1 MIGSFSQPWPNRHRS
16 PAYGSLAY
24 RTRVWCAFVAAAHL
38 WGGSGL
44 GTIGLETAAIGQEPV
59 APPEIRTAAEM
70 PAAGNPVADDLAE
83 QARRLVD
90 GLRSD
95 QFAARELASE
105 QLFRLGPACL
115 PILRAVRRQ
124 SSDTEQSDRLDR
136 IIDSLAKQNLESRIR
151 SFLQGGPSELE
162 NWPELEKWFG
172 DSPRIRELFVDLYRE
187 HPYLVDALGGTPQQ
201 LSMGLSRVRRRLI
214 ERGVGPR
221 ETPQRIDLIAL
232 LLPMTDPNFQA
243 GPQYDL
249 IVASLLQ
256 LYPANDFRKDAVFG
270 EPFTRMVAKWMSRSD
285 ISIREQ
291 VLRLALQWKMD
302 IGLTLAVE
310 TLKQNPDP
318 ILLCRCMQTISRQGT
333 REHAVLLAAY
343 INDPTVV
350 FQKRYLGVRGGEVQ
364 VGDVAAASIA
374 LLNSVPVTEIGFAE
388 PAEHPIFGIIYEE
401 LVVPLKV
408 QTKSADGD
416 DDGEEDREEDIA
428 ESAEDQPLN
437 ENNRTPLQPGNL
449 TPKEIARLIEHAKRR
464 EAARVEIRLRALE
477 LVPAAPAEA
486 PQKS

>member
-24 RTRVWCAFVAAAHL
+24 RTLVWCVLVAAAHL
-38 WGGSGL
+38 WGGDGR
-44 GTIGLETAAIGQEPV
+44 GTNAIGQEPV
-59 APPEIRTAAEM
+59 APPEIRATAETPATGT
-70 PAAGNPVADDLAE
+70 PAADEMAE

-95 QFAARELASE
+95 QFAVRELASE

-115 PILRAVRRQ
+115 PILRATRRQ

-136 IIDSLAKQNLESRIR
+136 IIDSLAQQNLESRIR

-201 LSMGLSRVRRRLI
+201 LSMGLSRVHRRLI

-221 ETPQRIDLIAL
+221 ETPQRVDLIAL

-270 EPFTRMVAKWMSRSD
+270 EPFMRMVAKWMSRSD
-285 ISIREQ
+285 MSIREQ

-408 QTKSADGD
+408 PKKSADGD
-416 DDGEEDREEDIA
+416 DDSNEDKDGDTA
-428 ESAEDQPLN
+428 ESADDQFLDEDDL
-437 ENNRTPLQPGNL
+437 TPLQPGDL
-449 TPKEIARLIEHAKRR
+449 SPKEIARLIEHAKRR

-477 LVPAAPAEA
+477 LVPAAAAEA
-486 PQKS
+486 L

>member
-1 MIGSFSQPWPNRHRS
+1 M
-16 PAYGSLAY
+16 
-24 RTRVWCAFVAAAHL
+24 
-38 WGGSGL
+38 
-44 GTIGLETAAIGQEPV
+44 
-59 APPEIRTAAEM
+59 
-70 PAAGNPVADDLAE
+70 
-83 QARRLVD
+83 
-90 GLRSD
+90 
-95 QFAARELASE
+95 
-105 QLFRLGPACL
+105 
-115 PILRAVRRQ
+115 
-124 SSDTEQSDRLDR
+124 DR

-221 ETPQRIDLIAL
+221 ETPQRVDLIAL

-285 ISIREQ
+285 MSIREQ

-408 QTKSADGD
+408 PKKSANGDAGGDNDDGSNDDNDDGD
-416 DDGEEDREEDIA
+416 TAEAADDGFLDEDD
-428 ESAEDQPLN
+428 L
-437 ENNRTPLQPGNL
+437 TPLQPGDL
-449 TPKEIARLIEHAKRR
+449 SPTEIARLIEHAKRR
-464 EAARVEIRLRALE
+464 EAARVEIRLRALQ
-477 LVPAAPAEA
+477 LVPSAPAEA

>member
-1 MIGSFSQPWPNRHRS
+1 MAHRT
-16 PAYGSLAY
+16 PAY
-24 RTRVWCAFVAAAHL
+24 RTLVWWAMVAAAHQ
-38 WGGSGL
+38 WGGGGL
-44 GTIGLETAAIGQEPV
+44 GTGAIGQEPV
-59 APPEIRTAAEM
+59 PPAEIRSTAET
-70 PAAGNPVADDLAE
+70 PVAGDPVGDDLAE
-83 QARRLVD
+83 RVGRLVD

-95 QFAARELASE
+95 QFAVRELASE

-115 PILRAVRRQ
+115 PILRVTRRQ
-124 SSDTEQSDRLDR
+124 SNDTEQSDRLDR
-136 IIDSLAKQNLESRIR
+136 IIDSLAKQSLESRIR

-221 ETPQRIDLIAL
+221 ETPQRVDLIAL
-232 LLPMTDPNFQA
+232 LLPLTDPDFTGGA
-243 GPQYDL
+243 QYDL

-256 LYPANDFRKDAVFG
+256 LYPANDFRKDAIFG
-270 EPFTRMVAKWMSRSD
+270 EPFMRMVAKWMSRSD

-302 IGLTLAVE
+302 IGLTLALE

-350 FQKRYLGVRGGEVQ
+350 FQKRYLGVHGGEVQ

-374 LLNSVPVTEIGFAE
+374 RLNSVPVTEIGFAE

-401 LVVPLKV
+401 LVVPMKRPAKSTDSDEETD
-408 QTKSADGD
+408 QGDDEDGESADD
-416 DDGEEDREEDIA
+416 ETLD
-428 ESAEDQPLN
+428 
-437 ENNRTPLQPGNL
+437 ENDLTPLQPGNL
-449 TPKEIARLIEHAKRR
+449 TPREIARLIDHAKRR
-464 EAARVEIRLRALE
+464 EAARVEIRLKALE
-477 LVPAAPAEA
+477 LVPAAPAET